1 MTRIL
6 LAAAAVL
13 AATVPPAVAGQC
25 GPREMVVA
33 TLADRFGETRR
44 GYGTA
49 GPQAL
54 IELYASAATGTFT
67 VTVTRPDGLT
77 CLIAAGEG
85 WEAAVPELPA
95 RGNPT

>member
-6 LAAAAVL
+6 LAAAAAF
-13 AATVPPAVAGQC
+13 AAAVPAAEARQC
-25 GPREMVVA
+25 GPRDAVLA

-54 IELYASAATGTFT
+54 VELHASAETGTFT

-85 WEAAVPELPA
+85 WEPVAPELPA